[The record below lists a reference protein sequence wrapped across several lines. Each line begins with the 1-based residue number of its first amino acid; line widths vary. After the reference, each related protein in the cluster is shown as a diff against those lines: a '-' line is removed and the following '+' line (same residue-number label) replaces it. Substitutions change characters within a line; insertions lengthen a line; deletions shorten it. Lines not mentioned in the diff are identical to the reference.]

1 MKRNDAHES
10 SSHHW
15 RDYAFSLGPLIALV
29 ILAVGLFVWFVD
41 PAPPST
47 LTISAGP
54 RDSSFMVVAKR
65 YRQILAR
72 NHINLVVLPS
82 EGSLD
87 NLHKLLDKKQKVDLA
102 LVQGGVGAGLDTTSL
117 MSLGNM
123 FYAPIIVLY
132 RGQGVTRL
140 SELAGRRIAVGRE
153 GSGTRVMSLSLLKA
167 NGIEPGGATALL
179 PLDGD
184 AAAKALTDGT
194 VDVAMLNGDSATRGM
209 MLRVFEQPGISV
221 LDFVQADAY
230 TRRFPYLN
238 EIDITPGV
246 LDLGRNEPDHTVRLI
261 SPTVELV
268 ARESLHPA
276 LSDLLIEAAQEV
288 HGKSDLLQHA
298 GEFPNPTVRE
308 FRISDDAVRY
318 YKSGKGFLYRELP
331 FWLASV
337 VDRTLVF
344 LVPVLVLLFPAL
356 RLVPAVYTWRVRSRI
371 YRWYGALISIERSAY
386 DNATEE
392 QRAKLLHQLDHIE
405 GSINRMKMP
414 LAHADA
420 FYVLRE
426 HVNFVRRRL
435 GEAPHQP
442 ATASRV
448 PA

>member
-1 MKRNDAHES
+1 
-10 SSHHW
+10 
-15 RDYAFSLGPLIALV
+15 
-29 ILAVGLFVWFVD
+29 
-41 PAPPST
+41 
-47 LTISAGP
+47 
-54 RDSSFMVVAKR
+54 
-65 YRQILAR
+65 
-72 NHINLVVLPS
+72 
-82 EGSLD
+82 
-87 NLHKLLDKKQKVDLA
+87 
-102 LVQGGVGAGLDTTSL
+102 
-117 MSLGNM
+117 
-123 FYAPIIVLY
+123 
-132 RGQGVTRL
+132 
-140 SELAGRRIAVGRE
+140 
-153 GSGTRVMSLSLLKA
+153 
-167 NGIEPGGATALL
+167 
-179 PLDGD
+179 
-184 AAAKALTDGT
+184 
-194 VDVAMLNGDSATRGM
+194 
-209 MLRVFEQPGISV
+209 
-221 LDFVQADAY
+221 
-230 TRRFPYLN
+230 
-238 EIDITPGV
+238 
-246 LDLGRNEPDHTVRLI
+246 VRLI

-268 ARESLHPA
+268 ARQSLHPA

-442 ATASRV
+442 ATPSRV